1 VGASDRIDG
10 QASTGT
16 TTPGAG
22 ATDGKGAT
30 GGKPVA
36 DPVDNPVV
44 NSPYDPPGHHFELG
58 PDGTPTGVVLD
69 GRRRSESFVPVPPQ
83 RKRAGTQAALEL
95 DATGERREVNQLIN
109 EVRYQVDLW
118 RAMGYPGVTP
128 YTRKLL
134 EHWAAGPPE
143 REEPMFF
150 CQREAAETA
159 IFLAEAA
166 GRHGNPEF
174 RHALDAANAEH
185 NDDLPR
191 LALKMATGTGKTV
204 VMAML
209 IAWQTVNKVANPRDA
224 RFSKQFLVVTPG
236 ITIRD
241 RLRVLQPTE
250 PDSYYRQRDLVPP
263 DLWDHVRK
271 ARIVITNYPAFL
283 PRDAKEIRGVAK
295 ATRQILTAGKRTDPF
310 KETPDQVVSRVL
322 RDLDPRGGIVV
333 LDDEAHHCYRD
344 KPLADPE
351 EAGTGDARRE
361 VEKRNADARVWFKGL
376 QQIRKAVGLKRVYDL
391 SATPYY
397 LRGSGYLEGYIFPWT
412 VSDFSLMD
420 AIESG
425 IVKVPRIPVD
435 DDAAGDVV
443 SYLRLWDHVGT
454 ELPKRRTKKL
464 DETVE
469 WNPPVVLEGALH
481 SLYRSYEKRYRRW
494 EAELAPLGET
504 PPVLIVVCPNTLVSR
519 LVYEWIAGRDAEAPD
534 GTITPQPG
542 KLALLSNV
550 EHGRWEPRPR
560 TILIDSAQL
569 ESGEVMG
576 RDFKTAARHEIDTF
590 KHEYRRRHPGAD
602 VEALTDEDLL
612 REVMNTVGKKGKL
625 GEHVRCVVS
634 VAMLTEGW
642 DANTVTHVLGIRR
655 FGSQLLCEQVVGRGL
670 RRRSYAVND
679 DGLLDPEY
687 AEVYGVPFSFIP
699 GTPGKEAPPRP
710 PAVEVY
716 AVPGREALAITFPH
730 VDGYRVEIPDSPPYA
745 VFDDDCRLHL
755 SPSTVATRTVTA
767 PVAGETEEQILE
779 RVRSARPQ
787 EVAYAVARRV
797 VHRHL
802 AGHDGAPRPW
812 IFPPIVEIARR
823 WVAECVTVEPGS
835 HLGMLLLSENTERAA
850 EHLVKAIQ
858 WVDQPG
864 EPLLRPVLRPFD
876 PVGSTA
882 GVAFFTRKAAIDTT
896 KSHVNRVVLD
906 GPGGN
911 TWEQIVA
918 MACEADARVAAY
930 VKNDHLGFEIPY
942 LHQGAAF
949 RYHPDFLVRLAPLD
963 ATSPVRTL
971 IVEVSGGAKR
981 AHSPGSTAQKAHTAR
996 YRWCAAVNHHGGF
1009 GRWGFVEITDM
1020 PTAAERLG
1028 DAIES
1033 LYHDGAV
1040 TGLRDA
1046 PDPLADPAGGPAGG
1060 PAGEEA
1066 V

>member
-1 VGASDRIDG
+1 MGASDRTG
-10 QASTGT
+10 GRVGTGT
-16 TTPGAG
+16 TTPEVGA
-22 ATDGKGAT
+22 A
-30 GGKPVA
+30 VA
-36 DPVDNPVV
+36 NPLENPVV
-44 NSPYDPPGHHFELG
+44 NSPHDPPARHFELG

-69 GRRRSESFVPVPPQ
+69 GRRRSESFVPVPPS
-83 RKRAGTQAALEL
+83 RKRARQAGFDL
-95 DATGERREVNQLIN
+95 DVTGERREVNELIN
-109 EVRYQVDLW
+109 DVRYQVDRW
-118 RAMGYPGVTP
+118 RARGHPGVTP

-143 REEPMFF
+143 RDEPVFF

-159 IFLAEAA
+159 VFLAEVT
-166 GRHGNPEF
+166 GRHGWADF
-174 RHALDAANAEH
+174 RPRLHAANAEH
-185 NDDLPR
+185 NDGLPR

-224 RFSKQFLVVTPG
+224 RFARQFLVVTPG

-241 RLRVLQPTE
+241 RLRVLRPTD
-250 PDSYYRQRDLVPP
+250 PGNYYRERDLVPP
-263 DLWDHVRK
+263 DLWHHLLE
-271 ARIVITNYPAFL
+271 ARIVITNYHAFL
-283 PRDAKEIRGVAK
+283 PRDAKEIRGVA
-295 ATRQILTAGKRTDPF
+295 ATTRRILTAGKRTDPF
-310 KETPDQVVSRVL
+310 RESPEQIVARVL

-344 KPLADPE
+344 KPLADPAD
-351 EAGTGDARRE
+351 AGTGDERKEADE
-361 VEKRNADARVWFKGL
+361 RNEAARVWFKGL
-376 QQIRKAVGLKRVYDL
+376 LQVGRAVGLKCVYDL

-397 LRGSGYLEGYIFPWT
+397 LRGSGYLEGFIFPWT

-443 SYLRLWDHVGT
+443 SYLRLWDHVGK

-464 DETVE
+464 DEAAD
-469 WNPPVVLEGALH
+469 WSPPVVLEGALE

-494 EAELAPLGET
+494 EAELAPLGEP

-519 LVYEWIAGRDAEAPD
+519 LVYEWISGRDAEAPD
-534 GTITPQPG
+534 GTTTARPG
-542 KLALLSNV
+542 RLALLSNV
-550 EHGRWEPRPR
+550 EGGRFVPRPR
-560 TILIDSAQL
+560 TILIDSARL
-569 ESGEVMG
+569 ESGDVMG

-590 KHEYRRRHPGAD
+590 KDEYRRRHPGAD
-602 VEALTDEDLL
+602 VDALTDEDLL

-670 RRRSYAVND
+670 RRRSYALND

-745 VFDDDCRLHL
+745 VFDDDCRLHV

-767 PVAGETEEQILE
+767 PVVGETEEQTLE

-787 EVAYAVARRV
+787 EVAYAVARQV

-802 AGHDGAPRPW
+802 TGHDGAPRPW

-835 HLGMLLLSENTERAA
+835 RLGLLLLSENTEQAA
-850 EHLVKAIQ
+850 EALVRAVH
-858 WVDQPG
+858 WVDHPG

-876 PVGSTA
+876 AVGSTE
-882 GVAFFTRKAAIDTT
+882 GVAFFTRQATIDTV

-911 TWEQIVA
+911 TWEQILA

-930 VKNDHLGFEIPY
+930 VKNDHLGFSIPY
-942 LHQGAAF
+942 VHQGAAF
-949 RYHPDFLVRLAPLD
+949 RYHPDFLVRLAPRD
-963 ATSPVRTL
+963 DTSPVRTL
-971 IVEVSGGAKR
+971 VVEVSGGAKR
-981 AHSPGSTAQKAHTAR
+981 VHSPGSVAEKAYTAR

-1020 PTAAERLG
+1020 PTAAACLG

-1033 LYHDGAV
+1033 LYADGGV

-1046 PDPLADPAGGPAGG
+1046 PDPLADPAGGPAG
-1060 PAGEEA
+1060 EEA